1 MEGEGGNIIRNIS
14 GVSYKEAEVITKDA
28 SKGALDFKS
37 PKENTFYGKDGGKKF
52 GDYEEKKE
60 EIKEEKSSFIKN
72 AYWSDK
78 HGKKIKCLL
87 YSVKT
92 VYVCVNLLK
101 KAKGKKINIVYKEY
115 NAVSDT
121 ELKRDTSYTIQND
134 DLQQLC
140 PITFTINDYTIEDED
155 DVSEYIFEIKID
167 DEKYVNNTEKL
178 KVHAVIYIPEI
189 MKSLGWNYAFKSQED
204 WFNGAQNNY
213 PWESIPKISD
223 FTMGWA
229 LSFERFKQ
237 NYNENLNKWKNPNS
251 LESLKK
257 EIGKMVKDGYA
268 EYPTSK
274 KTITT
279 FGLSNIANAE
289 LVDSVIQPEEFK
301 NEKTKSVNVKIPLF
315 DKYYFTS
322 FPYKE
327 SKFSA
332 LDDFFGSIANC
343 NIRFVAKGTMEFK
356 ELARTEVTVTELGVY
371 IRDGFD
377 YVGDQPLGY
386 WSLKDKKA
394 SKNILSG
401 GNFRYIN
408 NESYRDYRKD
418 SGKGEDFYRYSNIY
432 IYKPNFKFE
441 L

>member
-1 MEGEGGNIIRNIS
+1 MAGESGNIIRNIT
-14 GVSYKEAEVITKDA
+14 GKSYKEAETITKDA

-52 GDYEEKKE
+52 ADYEAKKE
-60 EIKEEKSSFIKN
+60 EKVESKLIKN

-78 HGKKIKCLL
+78 YGKKINCLL

-92 VYVCVNLLK
+92 VYVLVNLLQG
-101 KAKGKKINIVYKEY
+101 AKGKKISITYKEY
-115 NAVSDT
+115 NSVSNT
-121 ELKRDTSYTIQND
+121 KLNRDTDYIIPND
-134 DLQQLC
+134 NLQQLC
-140 PITFTINDYTIEDED
+140 PIAFTINDYTIEDED
-155 DVSEYIFEIKID
+155 DIAEYIFEIKID
-167 DEKYVNNTEKL
+167 NGEYSNEEKL
-178 KVHAVIYIPEI
+178 RVHAVIYIPEI

-204 WFNGAQNNY
+204 WFNGKKNNY
-213 PWESIPKISD
+213 PWESKPKIDD

-229 LSFERFKQ
+229 LSFERFKKR
-237 NYNENLNKWKNPNS
+237 YNENLNKWKNSQS

-268 EYPTSK
+268 TYPSSK
-274 KTITT
+274 NTITT
-279 FGLSNIANAE
+279 FGLNNIASAE
-289 LVDSVIQPEEFK
+289 LVDSIIKPEEFK
-301 NEKTKSVNVKIPLF
+301 NEKIKNVNVKIPLF

-322 FPYKE
+322 VPYEE
-327 SKFSA
+327 SKFSD

-343 NIRFVAKGTMEFK
+343 NIRFVAKGTLEFK
-356 ELARTEVTVTELGVY
+356 SSIETEVTITELGIY

-386 WSLKDKKA
+386 WSLKDKKT

-418 SGKGEDFYRYSNIY
+418 SGMGEDFYRYSNIY
-432 IYKPNFKFE
+432 IYKPNFKFK